1 MSRSVAQKRIHYVR
15 AIYSDHPGK
24 TLENSIRQ
32 ALGQLKKVT
41 DTEVSHPSLG
51 VLEIR
56 HRDLNQPDF
65 VRLAIG
71 VGVPN
76 ESMSTLGIGVAA
88 MADSNH
94 PTSPPNS
101 RAFKLSDAFCLIDGD
116 DLLVCTDG
124 NVRLPALN
132 MYLSQLLSKAN
143 AAPASQAFELRA
155 RIDADP
161 AKTIDAEGIKGLEVS
176 ATAYAVHTEDG
187 DSNWLV
193 AGWQHM
199 IGQLRD
205 AFEKEV
211 KTDAERDAIARHWGE
226 LNISTVIGV
235 KGGSRGE
242 PIIVK
247 SLEDVAKDAIDDAPD
262 GTNVVLVTG
271 RGNRIGAQTLTLGR
285 AVTIKRLKKQNDL
298 DYTDAW
304 NKLESFRQELKSTKR
319 WKK

>member
-15 AIYSDHPGK
+15 AIYSAHPGK
-24 TLENSIRQ
+24 SLEQAIRL
-32 ALGQLKKVT
+32 ALSHLKKVT

-56 HRDLNQPDF
+56 HRDLKQPDF

-88 MADSNH
+88 TADSNH
-94 PTSPPNS
+94 PTSPPSS

-124 NVRLPALN
+124 SVRLPALN
-132 MYLSQLLSKAN
+132 MYLSQLLGKAN
-143 AAPASQAFELRA
+143 ATPASQAFELRA
-155 RIDADP
+155 RLNANRT
-161 AKTIDAEGIKGLEVS
+161 KTLEAEGIKELKIS
-176 ATAYAVHTEDG
+176 ATAYSAHVEDG
-187 DSNWLV
+187 NSSWLR

-199 IGQLRD
+199 IEQLRD

-211 KTDAERDAIARHWGE
+211 KTDAEREAIAKHWGE
-226 LNISTVIGV
+226 LNISATIGV
-235 KGGSRGE
+235 KGGTRGE
-242 PIIVK
+242 PVVVK
-247 SLEDVAKDAIDDAPD
+247 SLGDIARDAIDDAPD
-262 GTNVVLVTG
+262 GTDVVLVTG
-271 RGNRIGAQTLTLGR
+271 RGNHVGAQALTLGR
-285 AVTIKRLKKQNDL
+285 TVSIKRLNKQNDL

-304 NKLESFRQELKSTKR
+304 NKLESYRQELKETKR